1 MSSAGSQPAPQSSSE
16 PALQFSPGAAAAGRS
31 PLAHLLHALNQPLTG
46 LQCSLELAVAG
57 PRPNEYYVRALRE
70 GLELTGRIRIL
81 VEALREV
88 ADAQPSEAEQ
98 FEALLLDPLLRMTV
112 ADLLPVAAARGV
124 RLLLVEL
131 PALPVRGDPRSLTTL
146 LFRFLESALSLTR
159 EGSELRIVA
168 AVERGHASL
177 GHTNLDHTNLDHTNL
192 GHASLDHTNLGRA
205 TLVVSWSPGPPPEHS
220 PFSRSEVG
228 LLIARAG
235 WERAGA
241 EWIHSRTESTETCA
255 VRLPLAPAF
264 AAR

>member
-1 MSSAGSQPAPQSSSE
+1 
-16 PALQFSPGAAAAGRS
+16 
-31 PLAHLLHALNQPLTG
+31 
-46 LQCSLELAVAG
+46 
-57 PRPNEYYVRALRE
+57 
-70 GLELTGRIRIL
+70 
-81 VEALREV
+81 
-88 ADAQPSEAEQ
+88 
-98 FEALLLDPLLRMTV
+98 
-112 ADLLPVAAARGV
+112 
-124 RLLLVEL
+124 
-131 PALPVRGDPRSLTTL
+131 
-146 LFRFLESALSLTR
+146 
-159 EGSELRIVA
+159 
-168 AVERGHASL
+168 L
-177 GHTNLDHTNLDHTNL
+177 GHTNLDHTNL

>member
-1 MSSAGSQPAPQSSSE
+1 MSGAGSQPASPS
-16 PALQFSPGAAAAGRS
+16 ALQFSPGTSATGRS

-57 PRPNEYYVRALRE
+57 PRPTEHYLRALRE
-70 GLELTGRIRIL
+70 SLELTGRIRIL

-88 ADAQPSEAEQ
+88 ADAQPSELEQ
-98 FEALLLDPLLRMTV
+98 LEALLLDPLLRMTV

-131 PALPVRGDPRSLTTL
+131 PALPVRGDRRSLTTL

-159 EGSELRIVA
+159 EGSELRVEA
-168 AVERGHASL
+168 TLERGPAS
-177 GHTNLDHTNLDHTNL
+177 TSRNNLDRNSV
-192 GHASLDHTNLGRA
+192 GRTNLGRA
-205 TLVVSWSPGPPPEHS
+205 ILVVSWNPGPPPEHS

-241 EWIHSRTESTETCA
+241 EWIHSQAESTETCA
-255 VRLPLAPAF
+255 VRLPLAPPF